1 MKFQNLKIVFKQ
13 DIRDYKKRLFII
25 IALCLVPSLF
35 SGVNLIAC
43 GSVYDNTDRIPIAV
57 VNNDKDATFNDKT
70 VNIGNSIV
78 KNLKKNKKLKW
89 IFVTE
94 KEADFGLR
102 NGTYYASFVIP
113 KDFSKSFTSIT
124 TSKFK
129 KPKIIYKVNN
139 KLTAFGSKVASSAKT
154 SLVEEIDSSFVSE
167 VSKTAF
173 NYLNSIGYN
182 LSSKNIIDMK
192 NAVITLDNHMDDMTS
207 ALDTSK
213 NSANT
218 YTQLFN
224 NVQSILPSVEESLN
238 TIENGKTSTIDA
250 LKDVKSNI
258 NDSNNNMGTTLDY
271 IDQQNDRVSQLLTDI
286 DNNKTSQSEKQNS
299 ISQIEDSID
308 SINTSL
314 DDMINYLSE
323 YKKIDYDSNVNSAIS
338 SLKKLQTT
346 LKNAKS
352 DLQDLRNNL
361 QGAINS
367 GETINNTITKQ
378 ITSLKTT
385 LTNVN
390 SSIANGITNLQAIDK
405 IYPTSVIETLITEL
419 KALSQTNTDLMDK
432 LTSIGEISDN
442 TLSSLKE
449 LYATTNEMI
458 SKINTANSKVDNT
471 LTYFENLQAQNGT
484 YKSRISAIIVSLQNM
499 KANNIKAKDT
509 LATLQD
515 QADSAKD
522 LNRDLIKDIRDNSD
536 SLKSELTTIRNQYKN
551 EVKADMNTMI
561 DNAIAILQDSY
572 KQIDPTIEQAN
583 NLLSLLKNGSNLI
596 ANTSDDLKNTLL
608 EFKDDIHQLS
618 TELKKVNDSD
628 IENIVAILQSNPK
641 TMSDFIANPFEL
653 ETESI
658 NEVPDYISNMAP
670 LYTVLAI
677 WMGAYILTAVIKTKV
692 EENELTENLSI
703 REKHFGRLIYFT
715 MLSLIQTLIISLVNI
730 IILNIHIANPFLFV
744 IYSIM
749 ISLIFSLIIYTL
761 VSLFGN
767 LGKVI
772 CIFYMI
778 MQLISSGGSYPIQLY
793 PQILQILHPF
803 LPFTYAV
810 NGLREAVASP
820 LAINVLIDVL
830 QLFMFG
836 IVFFLLGYLS
846 INTIY
851 HRVHKFNDKFS
862 DSGIGL

>member
-13 DIRDYKKRLFII
+13 DIKIYKKRLFII
-25 IALCLVPSLF
+25 IALCIVPSLF

-43 GSVYDNTDRIPIAV
+43 GSVYDNTDKIPIAV
-57 VNNDKDATFNDKT
+57 VNKDKGATFNDKT
-70 VNIGNSIV
+70 LNIGNSIV

-139 KLTAFGSKVASSAKT
+139 KSTAFGSKVASSAKT

-218 YTQLFN
+218 YTELFS
-224 NVQSILPSVEESLN
+224 NVQSILPAVEESLN
-238 TIENGKTSTIDA
+238 TIENGKASTIDA

-271 IDQQNDRVSQLLTDI
+271 ISQQNDRVSQLLTDM
-286 DNNKTSQSEKQNS
+286 DNNKTTQSEKQNS
-299 ISQIEDSID
+299 ISQMEGSID
-308 SINTSL
+308 SMNTSL
-314 DDMINYLSE
+314 DDMINYLTE
-323 YKKIDYDSNVNSAIS
+323 YKNMDYDSNISSAIS
-338 SLKKLQTT
+338 SLKELQNT

-352 DLQDLRNNL
+352 DLLDLKSKLQD
-361 QGAINS
+361 AINT
-367 GETINNTITKQ
+367 GDTINNMITKQ
-378 ITSLKTT
+378 ITDLKTT

-390 SSIANGITNLQAIDK
+390 SSITTGIANLTAIDK
-405 IYPTSVIETLITEL
+405 IYKTGVIESLITQL
-419 KALSQTNTDLMDK
+419 KALSQTNTDLMNK
-432 LTSIGEISDN
+432 LTSIGEISNNAVSD
-442 TLSSLKE
+442 LE
-449 LYATTNEMI
+449 DLYSATDKMI
-458 SKINTANSKVDNT
+458 SKINTASAKIGDV
-471 LTYFENLQAQNGT
+471 LTYFQNLQSQNST
-484 YKSRISAIIVSLQNM
+484 YKSRISTIIASLQNM
-499 KANNIKAKDT
+499 KASNNKIKKNLT
-509 LATLQD
+509 TLQD

-522 LNRDLIKDIRDNSD
+522 LNRNLINDVKDNSD
-536 SLKSELTTIRNQYKN
+536 SLKSELDAIRDQYKK
-551 EVKADMNTMI
+551 EVKADLNTMT
-561 DNAIAILQDSY
+561 DHAIAILQDSY

-583 NLLSLLKNGSNLI
+583 NLLSLLKNGSSLI

-608 EFKDDIHQLS
+608 EFKDDIHKLS
-618 TELKKVNDSD
+618 TQLKKVNDSD

-641 TMSDFIANPFEL
+641 TMSNFIANPFEL

-677 WMGAYILTAVIKTKV
+677 WMGAYVLTAVIKTKV
-692 EENELTENLSI
+692 EETELTENLTI
-703 REKHFGRLIYFT
+703 REKHMGRLLYFT
-715 MLSLIQTLIISLVNI
+715 MLSLIQTLIISLVNM
-730 IILNIHIANPFLFV
+730 IILNIYIADPFLFV

-749 ISLIFSLIIYTL
+749 ISLVFSIIIYTL

-793 PQILQILHPF
+793 PQVLQILHPL
-803 LPFTYAV
+803 LPFTYAI

-830 QLFMFG
+830 QLSMFG